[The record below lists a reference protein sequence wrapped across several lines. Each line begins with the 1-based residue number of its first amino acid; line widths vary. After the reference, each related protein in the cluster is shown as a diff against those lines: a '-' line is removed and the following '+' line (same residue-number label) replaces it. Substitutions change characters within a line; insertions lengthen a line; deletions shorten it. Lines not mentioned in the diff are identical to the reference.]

1 MLLMSKKEKFYEIMV
16 PSKIYNLYKV
26 FEDNLDK
33 KTIVVFSKTK
43 KSLIIGIS
51 SKDTIVFDIL

>member
-1 MLLMSKKEKFYEIMV
+1 MSKKEKLYEIMV

-51 SKDTIVFDIL
+51 TKDTIVFNIL